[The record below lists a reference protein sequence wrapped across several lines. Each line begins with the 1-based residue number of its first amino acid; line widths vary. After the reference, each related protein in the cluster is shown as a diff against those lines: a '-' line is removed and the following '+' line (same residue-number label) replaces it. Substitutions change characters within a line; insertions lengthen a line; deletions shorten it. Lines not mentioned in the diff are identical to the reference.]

1 MHYTSTLETLESF
14 WNPLSMCS
22 AHHAGASEIL
32 YAFVKVKESCKL
44 LMVVNNTP
52 CSFYFDS

>member
-22 AHHAGASEIL
+22 AHRVRALVIL
-32 YAFVKVKESCKL
+32 YVVTSKL
-44 LMVVNNTP
+44 QV
-52 CSFYFDS
+52 

>member
-1 MHYTSTLETLESF
+1 MHYTNTLETLESF

-22 AHHAGASEIL
+22 AHYVGASEIL
-32 YAFVKVKESCKL
+32 YAFFKVWESNKL

-52 CSFYFDS
+52 GSFYFDL

>member
-22 AHHAGASEIL
+22 AHNVGAKEIL
-32 YAFVKVKESCKL
+32 YAFVKVRKSYKL
-44 LMVVNNTP
+44 LMVVNNMP
-52 CSFYFDS
+52 GSFYFDS